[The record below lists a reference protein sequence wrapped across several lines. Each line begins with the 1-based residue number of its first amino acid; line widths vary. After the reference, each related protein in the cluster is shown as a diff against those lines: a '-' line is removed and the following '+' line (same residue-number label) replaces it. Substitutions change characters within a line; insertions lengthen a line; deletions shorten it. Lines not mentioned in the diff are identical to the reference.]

1 MYNSAIRP
9 LFHDAEV
16 PVTKHPT
23 TLEEV
28 SNLDENE
35 LQPQDHQD

>member
-1 MYNSAIRP
+1 MYSSAIRP

-16 PVTKHPT
+16 PVTKHQR
-23 TLEEV
+23 EEV